1 MESVKKIEHIRSAGT
16 FNLGVKKTVAVQTSI
31 VQSMQDAAKR
41 AEIEKL
47 KKELQ
52 QSKIDAFGVKSDKK
66 KVGRPV
72 VPKPKLNKKRKL
84 QKPALPKAKKN
95 KPSGLFHYF

>member
-1 MESVKKIEHIRSAGT
+1 MSNIRTNFPKDATKK
-16 FNLGVKKTVAVQTSI
+16 
-31 VQSMQDAAKR
+31 

-72 VPKPKLNKKRKL
+72 VPKPKNNKKRKL
-84 QKPALPKAKKN
+84 PKPALPKAKKN
-95 KPSGLFHYF
+95 KSSGLFRYFKKADK